1 MMKSVHPSSKQAKDL
16 FAGLT
21 TLVGWVVTC
30 SLGILAIFDVRD
42 IVLGVYLR
50 FFAPAVEATFLQGL
64 SSGLATWSMFLWA
77 IILVIYIF
85 GSGEYAYRHF
95 GRPRVL
101 RLFAWALSVE
111 VIIIAVGWFF

>member
-1 MMKSVHPSSKQAKDL
+1 MMKSVNPSSKQAKDL
-16 FAGLT
+16 FAGLA

-42 IVLGVYLR
+42 IVLGLYLR
-50 FFAPAVEATFLQGL
+50 FFAPAVEATFLQDL
-64 SSGLATWSMFLWA
+64 SSALATWSMFLWA
-77 IILVIYIF
+77 ISLVIYIF
-85 GSGEYAYRHF
+85 GSSEYAYRHF
-95 GRPRVL
+95 GQPRVL